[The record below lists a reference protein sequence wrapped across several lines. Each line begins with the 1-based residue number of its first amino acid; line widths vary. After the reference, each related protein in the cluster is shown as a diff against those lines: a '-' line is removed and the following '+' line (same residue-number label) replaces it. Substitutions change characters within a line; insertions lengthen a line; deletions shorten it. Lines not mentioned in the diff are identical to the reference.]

1 MTYIICLEVLDS
13 FSNFRADSCVT
24 GFSVISQGTR
34 SAHLSSTRYFT
45 FPILYSKTES
55 QITLSVS
62 FSFLK
67 FYQSRTLIY
76 VKHIFLLKFQ
86 LKPLDS
92 INVREKNVRFSKIQQ
107 NVEITFS
114 LIPAKGKKEKTNSTT
129 SFLPFFRFMCK
140 LIQKTQNG
148 SRLRFSMQTY
158 TYIYKRKTK
167 DIFRFPFFV
176 LCARIDFRSLV
187 FPFIY
192 GYMGCRSEREPV
204 QQCVCG

>member
-1 MTYIICLEVLDS
+1 MIYIICPEVLDS

-45 FPILYSKTES
+45 FPILYSKTEL

-92 INVREKNVRFSKIQQ
+92 FNVREKNVRFSKIQQ

-114 LIPAKGKKEKTNSTT
+114 LIPAKGKKQKTNSTT

-140 LIQKTQNG
+140 LIQKTQTEVDCG
-148 SRLRFSMQTY
+148 FPCKLIHI
-158 TYIYKRKTK
+158 YIYKRKTK

-176 LCARIDFRSLV
+176 LCARINFRSLV
-187 FPFIY
+187 FPFIMDIW
-192 GYMGCRSEREPV
+192 GFALSAN
-204 QQCVCG
+204 QCSSACG

>member
-1 MTYIICLEVLDS
+1 MIYIISLEVLDS

-24 GFSVISQGTR
+24 GFFVISQGTR

-62 FSFLK
+62 FSFLT

-114 LIPAKGKKEKTNSTT
+114 LIPAKGKKQKTNSTT

-140 LIQKTQNG
+140 LIQKTQTEVDCG
-148 SRLRFSMQTY
+148 FPCKHIHI
-158 TYIYKRKTK
+158 YIKEKRKTFSV
-167 DIFRFPFFV
+167 FRFSFYAQESTSGHSFSR
-176 LCARIDFRSLV
+176 LSMDIW
-187 FPFIY
+187 
-192 GYMGCRSEREPV
+192 GEPV

>member
-1 MTYIICLEVLDS
+1 MYNFPRSSRFFLEFYSRFLCNWLFCNQLGNQVSAPFVHSIFYIS
-13 FSNFRADSCVT
+13 
-24 GFSVISQGTR
+24 
-34 SAHLSSTRYFT
+34 YFI
-45 FPILYSKTES
+45 FKNR
-55 QITLSVS
+55 ITLSVS

-107 NVEITFS
+107 NVKITFS
-114 LIPAKGKKEKTNSTT
+114 LIPAKGKMEKTNSTT
-129 SFLPFFRFMCK
+129 SFLPFFRFMCR
-140 LIQKTQNG
+140 LIQETQNG